1 MWCFGSNV
9 LCVVLCHCSKEQITD
24 LKLEVEKE
32 KLSASGE

>member
-1 MWCFGSNV
+1 MGLSTG
-9 LCVVLCHCSKEQITD
+9 VVILCHYSKEQIAD